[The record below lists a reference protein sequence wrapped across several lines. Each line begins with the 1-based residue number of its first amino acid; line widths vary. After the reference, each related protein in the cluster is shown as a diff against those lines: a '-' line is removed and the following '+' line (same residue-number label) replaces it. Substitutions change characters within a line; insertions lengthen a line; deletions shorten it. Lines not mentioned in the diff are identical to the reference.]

1 MGGLNIVQT
10 DYNNDGWKDVLIMR
24 GGWMRDRGQMRISLL
39 RNNGDGTFADVT
51 HEANLAHPPMPSQSA
66 SWADYDNDG
75 NLDLFSCNESMH
87 RSDPETTG
95 KKFPSQLFRNNGDGT
110 FADVAIAAGVTNDR
124 LCKGSIWG
132 DYDNDGDQDLYV
144 SNFGEKNRLYQ
155 NDGDGTFT
163 DVAPE
168 LGVTEPIESFATWFW
183 DYDNDG
189 WLDLFVAGF
198 GYDIGDVAADYLGLA
213 NDGERPKLY
222 RNDGTGG
229 FIDVTRD
236 VGLDRVHLTMGANFG
251 DLDNDGFLDFYL
263 GTGYPSYEALG
274 PNIMYRNNDGKAFA
288 DVTFSGGV
296 GHLQKG
302 HGIAF
307 GDLDRDGDQ
316 DIFMQIGGFYPGD
329 GFANALY
336 ENPGHGNRWLSVRLV
351 GVESNRA
358 AIGARIKIELTDEK
372 GSRAVYRHVNSG
384 GSFGASTLTQEIGLG
399 NAHRVDSLG
408 VLWPASGIVQTFQDM
423 PLDSYIEI
431 REGDSEYRV
440 IEKPRIQFRRAP
452 LGQ

>member
-1 MGGLNIVQT
+1 
-10 DYNNDGWKDVLIMR
+10 
-24 GGWMRDRGQMRISLL
+24 
-39 RNNGDGTFADVT
+39 
-51 HEANLAHPPMPSQSA
+51 
-66 SWADYDNDG
+66 
-75 NLDLFSCNESMH
+75 
-87 RSDPETTG
+87 
-95 KKFPSQLFRNNGDGT
+95 
-110 FADVAIAAGVTNDR
+110 
-124 LCKGSIWG
+124 
-132 DYDNDGDQDLYV
+132 
-144 SNFGEKNRLYQ
+144 
-155 NDGDGTFT
+155 
-163 DVAPE
+163 
-168 LGVTEPIESFATWFW
+168 
-183 DYDNDG
+183 
-189 WLDLFVAGF
+189 
-198 GYDIGDVAADYLGLA
+198 
-213 NDGERPKLY
+213 
-222 RNDGTGG
+222 
-229 FIDVTRD
+229 
-236 VGLDRVHLTMGANFG
+236 MGANFG

-288 DVTFSGGV
+288 DVTFSGGF

-408 VLWPASGIVQTFQDM
+408 VLWHASGIVQTFQDM